1 MKKDK
6 VDLFHG
12 HKTSGPISRT
22 ELSDRMNL
30 DFLSTYRRPIF
41 LIILA
46 AFIIAGLSMGIRQ
59 SFGLLLI
66 PMTDDL
72 GFGRAAFGMAM
83 ALQQIFWG
91 LGQPL
96 AGAIAD
102 KFGSMR
108 VLVAGAL
115 FYAFGLVLMSGATT
129 PLDLDLGAGLM
140 VGMGLAFTSFSV
152 VLGAVGRL
160 VPVNRI
166 SLAFGL
172 VTAGGSFGQFVMVPT
187 GQAFIAAQGWT
198 AALITLAAFSL
209 LTIPL
214 AVVLAGRGGRPAGG
228 HTQSLGAALGEAA
241 GHRGYWYLTI
251 GFFVCGFQVLFV
263 AMHFPAFIGDAG
275 FTAALGARAMAVIG
289 FFNIIGTSI
298 CGYFGG
304 RYPKKYLLSG
314 LYLLR
319 SIAITVFLLLPV
331 SEWSVLIFSAAMG
344 LLWLG
349 TIPLTSGLVAQI
361 FGVRY
366 MATLFG
372 ITFFSHQIGGFLGV
386 WLGGALFDMTGSYDY
401 IWMASIVL
409 GLLAAALHLPI
420 TETPLRDEPVRA

>member
-1 MKKDK
+1 
-6 VDLFHG
+6 
-12 HKTSGPISRT
+12 
-22 ELSDRMNL
+22 MNA
-30 DFLSTYRRPIF
+30 LSTYRRPVFLVIF
-41 LIILA
+41 A
-46 AFIIAGLSMGIRQ
+46 AFVIAGLSMGIRQ
-59 SFGLLLI
+59 NFGLLLKPI
-66 PMTDDL
+66 TGDL
-72 GFGRAAFGMAM
+72 GFNREAFGLSM

-108 VLVAGAL
+108 VLVAGAV
-115 FYAFGLVLMSGATT
+115 FYAFGLVLMSGAKTSF
-129 PLDLDLGAGLM
+129 DLDLGAGLV

-160 VPVNRI
+160 VPADKR

-172 VTAGGSFGQFVMVPT
+172 VTAGGSFGQFVMVPA
-187 GQAFIAAQGWT
+187 GQAFITAQGWSG
-198 AALITLAAFSL
+198 ALITLAAFSL

-214 AVVLAGRGGRPAGG
+214 ASVLAGRAATTPGESD
-228 HTQSLGAALGEAA
+228 QSLTEALREAS
-241 GHRGYWYLTI
+241 GHRGYWFLTI

-263 AMHFPAFIGDAG
+263 AIHFPAFIGDAG
-275 FTAALGARAMAVIG
+275 FTAALGAKAMAVIG
-289 FFNIIGTSI
+289 FFNIIGTYL
-298 CGYFGG
+298 CGHFGG
-304 RYPKKYLLSG
+304 RYSKKYLLSG

-319 SIAITVFLLLPV
+319 SIAITAFMLSPV
-331 SEWSVLIFSAAMG
+331 SELSVLLFSAAMG
-344 LLWLG
+344 VLWLG

-401 IWMASIVL
+401 VWIISIVL

-420 TETPLRDEPVRA
+420 TETPLRDEPVRV